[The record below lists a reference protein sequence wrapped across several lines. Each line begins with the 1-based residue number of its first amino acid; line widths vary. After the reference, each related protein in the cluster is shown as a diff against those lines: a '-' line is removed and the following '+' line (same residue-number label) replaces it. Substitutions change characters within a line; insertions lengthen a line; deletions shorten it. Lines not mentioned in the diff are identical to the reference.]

1 MLLTILGVIGAVL
14 VCTLIFA
21 GAVCWL
27 AHEEETMRGE
37 EDYPDAR
44 PMIKVSAVKKDDED
58 EISPKYRAAV
68 KEWHWEDEKDDV

>member
-1 MLLTILGVIGAVL
+1 MLLTILGIGAALV

-27 AHEEETMRGE
+27 AHEEETTRGE
-37 EDYPDAR
+37 EDNLDAR
-44 PMIKVSAVKKDDED
+44 PMLKVSVVKKDDED

-68 KEWHWEDEKDDV
+68 KEWHWEDEEDDV

>member
-1 MLLTILGVIGAVL
+1 MILTFLGIGAALV

-37 EDYPDAR
+37 DD
-44 PMIKVSAVKKDDED
+44 VSPE
-58 EISPKYRAAV
+58 YRVSV
-68 KEWHWEDEKDDV
+68 KEWYWEDKDD